1 MGKYKLS
8 ELLNEIQ
15 GGRTGT
21 YLATLDELE
30 RVRDT
35 IKEFSGMRYRQQG
48 PSRDGKVVFEY
59 EFDPKR
65 GGAFSIYPYKFDPRN
80 DSPFE
85 PKEFSFSVAG
95 DIGAAIFYVKE
106 AARRLGIEEANIFK
120 GNQFQNQNEN
130 LEEVTMANVNVD
142 EIKAHLDAYKA
153 GDITGDDLHQAI
165 SEIFFGKVVP
175 PGLKEMTADEFGGDE
190 ASVARIAKFQ
200 NKSPE
205 QVRQEVSDMEYEEIA
220 DAFIN
225 KLPPYVDRSKFTK
238 AQLGRMIVDFMYDGD
253 LEKAFDVIDSKNLEE
268 MKMDTGM
275 FIDDEEFETEMGRT
289 EKDSEMEI
297 DKELERMEN
306 LEEQISDDDIRKA
319 LNGRDYE
326 IDAYMAALEA
336 TGQKFDT
343 IQDYIDD
350 FEEYRADRA
359 LKEQFGRFLKNY
371 Q

>member
-1 MGKYKLS
+1 M
-8 ELLNEIQ
+8 
-15 GGRTGT
+15 
-21 YLATLDELE
+21 
-30 RVRDT
+30 
-35 IKEFSGMRYRQQG
+35 
-48 PSRDGKVVFEY
+48 
-59 EFDPKR
+59 
-65 GGAFSIYPYKFDPRN
+65 
-80 DSPFE
+80 
-85 PKEFSFSVAG
+85 AG